1 MRKIAYLATAAGLIL
16 FISLIVHEGVAEIL
30 AALSVGGWNLLWII
44 VYYLVPMALST
55 LGWYGLISRK
65 SHPPVIVLLWA
76 RWIGESFNTLLPV
89 AQVGG
94 HVVRAQL
101 VTRHGVTKT
110 EAGASVIVDFTL
122 GVAAQFV
129 FALMGTLLLFRRRG
143 GREEITGLL
152 VGIAIGAFLL
162 LAFYLTQRI
171 GLFSRIAR
179 FIQAMVR
186 GRELVSLA
194 GGTKALDQK
203 IEAIY
208 QMHGD
213 VLVCSGWRL
222 LSWIA
227 KTGESWLVLYF
238 LGVPV
243 TLTEA
248 LIMESLSAAVGSA
261 AFMIPGALGVKEGG
275 IMVIGNFIGISPGMA
290 LALALAKRVRE
301 LLIGIPGLI
310 TWMVTEGRRI

>member
-16 FISLIVHEGVAEIL
+16 FISLMAHKGVAEIM
-30 AALSVGGWNLLWII
+30 AALSVGGWNLLW
-44 VYYLVPMALST
+44 VVAYYLVPMALST

-65 SHPPVIVLLWA
+65 SHPPILVLLWA
-76 RWIGESFNTLLPV
+76 RWTGESFNTLLPV

-110 EAGASVIVDFTL
+110 EAGATVMVDFTL
-122 GVAAQFV
+122 GVVTQFV
-129 FALMGTLLLFRRRG
+129 FALMGTLLLFRRKG
-143 GREEITGLL
+143 GGEEITGLL
-152 VGIAIGAFLL
+152 MGIAIGAFLL
-162 LAFYLTQRI
+162 LAFYATQRI
-171 GLFSRIAR
+171 GLFSRVAR

-208 QMHGD
+208 QRHGD
-213 VLVCSGWRL
+213 LLFCSGWRL

-227 KTGESWLVLYF
+227 KTGESWLALYF

-243 TLTEA
+243 TFSEA

-261 AFMIPGALGVKEGG
+261 AFVIPGALGVKEGG
-275 IMVIGNFIGISPGMA
+275 IMVIGNFIGISPEVA
-290 LALALAKRVRE
+290 LALALVKRVRE

-310 TWMVTEGRRI
+310 TWLVAEGHRI